1 MTMDELYRSKTIK
14 LMDEG
19 IAAAAAMEAHLEQE
33 QQALVSQDLDTLRAM
48 VTEKRETIDR
58 LAGFESTMMA
68 LLKAADGGV
77 ASDNWVEL
85 IRTLYPDDQRVED
98 TVNQLRARIS
108 RCHVLTV
115 ENEGLVNVG
124 LARVSM
130 AMQMLTGDTP
140 SDLYNPAGKDSPGS
154 RSARS
159 ITRV

>member
-1 MTMDELYRSKTIK
+1 MDELYRSKAIR

-33 QQALVSQDLDTLRAM
+33 QQALVSQDLETLRSM
-48 VTEKRETIDR
+48 VNEKREAIDR
-58 LAGFESTMMA
+58 LANFESTMMG
-68 LLKAADGGV
+68 LLKAVDGDV

-85 IRTLYPDDQRVED
+85 ISMLYPDDQRVDE
-98 TVNQLRARIS
+98 TVGQLRARIS

-115 ENEGLVNVG
+115 ENEGLVNIG
-124 LARVSM
+124 LARVSI
-130 AMQMLTGDTP
+130 AMKMLTGDAP
-140 SDLYNPAGKDSPGS
+140 SDIYDPAGKDLPGS

>member
-1 MTMDELYRSKTIK
+1 MDELYRSKAIR

-33 QQALVSQDLDTLRAM
+33 QQALVSQDLETLRSM
-48 VTEKRETIDR
+48 VNEKREAIDR
-58 LAGFESTMMA
+58 LASFESTMMG
-68 LLKAADGGV
+68 LLKAVDGDV

-85 IRTLYPDDQRVED
+85 ISMLYPDDQRVDE
-98 TVNQLRARIS
+98 TVGQLRARIS

-115 ENEGLVNVG
+115 ENEGLVNIG
-124 LARVSM
+124 LARVSI
-130 AMQMLTGDTP
+130 AMKMLTGDAP
-140 SDLYNPAGKDSPGS
+140 SDIYDPAGKDLPGS